1 MPVIVPTPRSLHR
14 SMRFERAG
22 LFEL

>member
-1 MPVIVPTPRSLHR
+1 MPVIVPTPRCPHR
-14 SMRFERAG
+14 MRFERAE

>member
-1 MPVIVPTPRSLHR
+1 MPVIVPTPRSPHR
-14 SMRFERAG
+14 MRFERAE